1 MSGLAAPDNK
11 ISVDVKDGM
20 NDDIIDVLH
29 KRFPAAVT
37 EAGPVSHKFKGRDRL
52 DTARKLWQWLRTDIK
67 YAKDP
72 DGVQDIRMP
81 RYFHH
86 HKAGDC
92 KSFTLNSLAIWHNLY
107 PNDKIR
113 FFYAGYGDG
122 TKTPTHVYGKIQ
134 PADGG
139 REIII
144 DGCWYFVNSEKKY
157 SFGKYSPNMQV
168 RTLSGFESV
177 QVNGIDVAGMYDAMS
192 PYERGRVEHCISD
205 LVQLKLLEL
214 AKKNEVKSPD
224 EILKHLEGIE
234 QGIAKR
240 HKRGG
245 GGKKFLHY
253 INAAALFLGR
263 SAFLLFVTL
272 NVNGLASKLGQLVKW
287 GKATGIM
294 DMWYIMGGNIKKFKK
309 IIARSQKRKKLFLS
323 KKARLKYE
331 ARYGPLSP
339 GEVAYEKGVHGEIGI
354 APAIAAAAIAVVPV
368 LAGIIPKMI
377 DAFRKA
383 GAPGH
388 QEAAGLINEGKD
400 LAHAVET
407 QGYPINSDT
416 VNAFLPNGQTTDTG
430 ARPGNGAAFT
440 PKTGAAPVSFKFD
453 WRNLN
458 PIGDINFIGDT
469 TDTPEQQ
476 AYDAQ
481 HYPAPA
487 DTPAPSATYTPTPG
501 TPPDQ
506 FADTMKTLGPI
517 LQTVTT
523 AGLQTAASVLS
534 QSRNPNIQHWGNALG
549 GAESVLTGH
558 VLRQG
563 GYTQEANMHDQIHK
577 GTVVNL
583 FPIVL
588 GAGAL
593 FAVYEFTKSKPVAAA

>member
-20 NDDIIDVLH
+20 NEDIIDVME
-29 KRFPAAVT
+29 KRFPSAVKEAA
-37 EAGPVSHKFKGRDRL
+37 PVAHKFKGHNRL
-52 DTARKLWQWLRTDIK
+52 DTARLLWHWLRTNIQ
-67 YAKDP
+67 YQKDP

-92 KSFTLNSLAIWHNLY
+92 KSFTLNSLALWHNLY
-107 PNDKIR
+107 PEDKIR

-134 PADGG
+134 PANGD

-168 RTLSGFESV
+168 RTLSGFESA
-177 QVNGIDVAGMYDAMS
+177 QVNGYDVAGMYEALS
-192 PYERGRVEHCISD
+192 PYDRGRVEHCISD

-214 AKKNEVKSPD
+214 AKKHEIKTPE
-224 EILKHLEGIE
+224 EILRHLDGIE

-240 HKRGG
+240 HRGG
-245 GGKKFLHY
+245 GGKKILHY

-263 SAFLLFVTL
+263 AAFLLFVTL
-272 NVNGLASKLGQLVKW
+272 NINGLASKLGQLVKW
-287 GKATGIM
+287 GKANGIM

-309 IIARSQKRKKLFLS
+309 IIDRSQKKKKLFLS
-323 KKARLKYE
+323 KKARMKYE

-339 GEVAYEKGVHGEIGI
+339 GEIAYEKGVHGEIGG
-354 APAIAAAAIAVVPV
+354 PEIAAAVIAVIPV

-377 DAFRKA
+377 DGFRKA
-383 GAPGH
+383 GAAGH
-388 QEAAGLINEGKD
+388 KEAAGLINEGKD
-400 LAHAVET
+400 MATAVER
-407 QGYPINSDT
+407 QGYPIDSNT
-416 VNAFLPNGQTTDTG
+416 VNAFLPNGQTTETG
-430 ARPGNGAAFT
+430 ARPGNNAAFT
-440 PKTGAAPVSFKFD
+440 PKTGSAPVSFKFD

-458 PIGDINFIGDT
+458 PIGEISADG
-469 TDTPEQQ
+469 TDTAEQQ

-487 DTPAPSATYTPTPG
+487 DNTPAPSSTYTPTPG
-501 TPPDQ
+501 TPTDQ

-523 AGLQTAASVLS
+523 AGLQTAANVLS
-534 QSRNPNIQHWGNALG
+534 QSKNPNIQHWGNALG

-577 GTVVNL
+577 GTVINL
-583 FPIVL
+583 FPIAL
-588 GAGAL
+588 GGAAL
-593 FAVYEFTKSKPVAAA
+593 FAVYEFTKYKPAPAAA